1 MNGIWVAQVFT
12 LLECSRFFCKDSAY
26 LRKTYMC
33 PPGKASHSFEPIR
46 NVDRDEKGGF
56 LGEKA
61 FTRSFR
67 GSTGFSSGFS
77 PEKARK
83 SAPLSPSKG
92 GMVALNCQR
101 SVGRVRTLETWGPR
115 ARSRNTRA
123 RAPRRRRDEP
133 RDGREQWP
141 HGGLARLPERAPG
154 RPLPPSIGRESE
166 RASRGTQGRARQS

>member
-1 MNGIWVAQVFT
+1 MNGRGVAQAFT
-12 LLECSRFFCKDSAY
+12 LSECSHLFCKDSAH
-26 LRKTYMC
+26 LRKTYIC

-46 NVDRDEKGGF
+46 SVGLDEKAGF

-67 GSTGFSSGFS
+67 GPTGFSSGFL

-101 SVGRVRTLETWGPR
+101 SVGRVRTLG
-115 ARSRNTRA
+115 NL
-123 RAPRRRRDEP
+123 
-133 RDGREQWP
+133 
-141 HGGLARLPERAPG
+141 GLACPVKD
-154 RPLPPSIGRESE
+154 
-166 RASRGTQGRARQS
+166 T